1 MTQNPELAL
10 LLASFSRNGRVNEAV
25 LDAVAETDLASADGQ
40 GGWSVGQH
48 LGHQAYFRYE
58 WLSFISPPHAKD
70 LPLVISGDEP
80 NIYLTTQNL
89 SEIKQAFSAGDVA
102 ALQAVESAIGED
114 RSFEGAYESHPA
126 HFLQHIL
133 IHDAHH
139 RGQVMSLL
147 RENGRTPEQMAE
159 LERATWPVWRE

>member
-1 MTQNPELAL
+1 MSQNVESL
-10 LLASFSRNGRVNEAV
+10 LLTSFDRNTRVNKAV
-25 LDAVAETDLASADGQ
+25 LNAITEADLASADGQ

-58 WLSFISPPHAKD
+58 WLSFISPPHAEN
-70 LPLVISGDEP
+70 LPLVIDGDEQ
-80 NIYLTTQNL
+80 NFRLTTHDL
-89 SEIKQAFSAGDVA
+89 GEIAEAFSAGDAA
-102 ALQAVESAIGED
+102 ALKAVESAIEEG
-114 RSFEGAYESHPA
+114 RSFAGAYESHPA

-159 LERATWPVWRE
+159 LERATWPIWRE